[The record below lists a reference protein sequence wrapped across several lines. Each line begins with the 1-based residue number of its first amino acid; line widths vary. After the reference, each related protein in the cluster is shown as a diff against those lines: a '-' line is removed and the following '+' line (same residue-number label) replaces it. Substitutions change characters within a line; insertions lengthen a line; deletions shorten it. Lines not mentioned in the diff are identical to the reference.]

1 MKNSQVKVVKLKN
14 CCIAI
19 FFLTL
24 CYRTPAALTG
34 GLTQE
39 VIQVG
44 DKDTVKTANS
54 EPVQAEVLMPWEKRL
69 ADESP
74 KAFKAFC
81 LFRNMGYKRSI
92 KACLE
97 LNGIDPKK
105 YGSWARYARM
115 FDWKNRAAA
124 YDEFIAKETE
134 REILA
139 ERVERR
145 KRQME
150 MLNGFDELV
159 QKRIKTLKPEDLNAD
174 GAMDLLERS
183 AKLDS
188 FITGADKE
196 NAKPVQGELAIT
208 FADSFKDL

>member
-1 MKNSQVKVVKLKN
+1 M
-14 CCIAI
+14 
-19 FFLTL
+19 
-24 CYRTPAALTG
+24 G
-34 GLTQE
+34 E
-39 VIQVG
+39 
-44 DKDTVKTANS
+44 DKDTVIPTNS
-54 EPVQAEVLMPWEKRL
+54 EPCKAEALKSWEVRL
-69 ADESP
+69 PEESP

-81 LFRNMGYKRSI
+81 LFRAMGYKRSI
-92 KACLE
+92 KACME
-97 LNGIDPKK
+97 MHGIEPNK
-105 YGSWARYARM
+105 YGSWARYARL
-115 FDWKNRAAA
+115 FRWNERAAE
-124 YDEFIAKETE
+124 YDAFIAKETE

-159 QKRIKTLKPEDLNAD
+159 GKRLKTLNPEDLNAD

-196 NAKPVQGELAIT
+196 NNKPVQGELAIT

>member
-1 MKNSQVKVVKLKN
+1 M
-14 CCIAI
+14 
-19 FFLTL
+19 
-24 CYRTPAALTG
+24 
-34 GLTQE
+34 
-39 VIQVG
+39 G

-54 EPVQAEVLMPWEKRL
+54 ELPLAEQPLNSWEKRL
-69 ADESP
+69 DDEPP

-81 LFRNMGYKRSI
+81 LFRSMGYKRSI
-92 KACLE
+92 KACME
-97 LNGIDPKK
+97 MHGIDPKK
-105 YGSWARYARM
+105 YGSWARYARLYR
-115 FDWKNRAAA
+115 WNERALE
-124 YDEFIAKETE
+124 YDTYIAKETE

-145 KRQME
+145 KKQME

-159 QKRIKTLKPEDLNAD
+159 GKRLKTLKPEDLNAD

-196 NAKPVQGELAIT
+196 NTKPVQGELAIS
-208 FADSFKDL
+208 FVDSFKDL

>member
-1 MKNSQVKVVKLKN
+1 M
-14 CCIAI
+14 
-19 FFLTL
+19 
-24 CYRTPAALTG
+24 
-34 GLTQE
+34 
-39 VIQVG
+39 VG

-54 EPVQAEVLMPWEKRL
+54 ELNKGEELLNVWEKRMD
-69 ADESP
+69 DESP

-81 LFRNMGYKRSI
+81 LFRSMGYKRSI

-97 LNGIDPKK
+97 LNGIEPKK
-105 YGSWARYARM
+105 YGSWARYARLYK
-115 FDWKNRAAA
+115 WQARAAA
-124 YDEFIAKETE
+124 YDEYLAKETE

-150 MLNGFDELV
+150 MLNGFDEIV
-159 QKRIKTLKPEDLNAD
+159 AKRIKTLNPDDLNAD

-208 FADSFKDL
+208 FADSFQGL

>member
-1 MKNSQVKVVKLKN
+1 M
-14 CCIAI
+14 
-19 FFLTL
+19 
-24 CYRTPAALTG
+24 G
-34 GLTQE
+34 E
-39 VIQVG
+39 
-44 DKDTVKTANS
+44 KDTVSTSANMNS
-54 EPVQAEVLMPWEKRL
+54 ELDSKGGEALMSWEKKL
-69 ADESP
+69 ESEPP

-81 LFRNMGYKRSI
+81 LFRAMGYKRSI
-92 KACLE
+92 KACME
-97 LNGIDPKK
+97 MHGIEPKK
-105 YGSWARYARM
+105 YGSWARYARLYR
-115 FDWKNRAAA
+115 WNERAAEYDA
-124 YDEFIAKETE
+124 YIAKETE

-196 NAKPVQGELAIT
+196 AAKQPVQGELAIS
-208 FADSFKDL
+208 FVDSFKDL

>member
-1 MKNSQVKVVKLKN
+1 MNESAVMTSANVNSDSKDSEALKSW
-14 CCIAI
+14 
-19 FFLTL
+19 
-24 CYRTPAALTG
+24 
-34 GLTQE
+34 E
-39 VIQVG
+39 V
-44 DKDTVKTANS
+44 
-54 EPVQAEVLMPWEKRL
+54 RL
-69 ADESP
+69 PGESA
-74 KAFKAFC
+74 KAFRAFC
-81 LFRNMGYKRSI
+81 LFRAMGYKRSI
-92 KACLE
+92 KACME
-97 LNGIDPKK
+97 MHGIEQKC
-105 YGSWARYARM
+105 YGSWARYARL
-115 FDWKNRAAA
+115 FRWNERAAE
-124 YDEFIAKETE
+124 YDAFMAKETE

-159 QKRIKTLKPEDLNAD
+159 GKRLKTLNPEDLNAD

>member
-1 MKNSQVKVVKLKN
+1 M
-14 CCIAI
+14 
-19 FFLTL
+19 
-24 CYRTPAALTG
+24 
-34 GLTQE
+34 
-39 VIQVG
+39 G

-69 ADESP
+69 ADESS

-81 LFRNMGYKRSI
+81 LFRDTGYKRSI

-134 REILA
+134 RELLA
-139 ERVERR
+139 ERVERKR
-145 KRQME
+145 RQME

>member
-1 MKNSQVKVVKLKN
+1 M
-14 CCIAI
+14 
-19 FFLTL
+19 
-24 CYRTPAALTG
+24 G
-34 GLTQE
+34 E
-39 VIQVG
+39 
-44 DKDTVKTANS
+44 KDTVKTANS
-54 EPVQAEVLMPWEKRL
+54 ELNATEVLNVWEKRL
-69 ADESP
+69 ADEPS

-81 LFRNMGYKRSI
+81 LFRAMGYKRSI

-105 YGSWARYARM
+105 YGSWARYARLYQ
-115 FDWKNRAAA
+115 WKERAAA
-124 YDEFIAKETE
+124 YDEYIAKETE

-159 QKRIKTLKPEDLNAD
+159 AQRIKTLKPDDLNAD

-188 FITGADKE
+188 FITGADKD
-196 NAKPVQGELAIT
+196 NKPVQGELAIT
-208 FADSFKDL
+208 FADSFQGL

>member
-1 MKNSQVKVVKLKN
+1 M
-14 CCIAI
+14 
-19 FFLTL
+19 
-24 CYRTPAALTG
+24 G
-34 GLTQE
+34 E
-39 VIQVG
+39 
-44 DKDTVKTANS
+44 DKDTVIPTNS
-54 EPVQAEVLMPWEKRL
+54 EPCKAETLKSWEVRL
-69 ADESP
+69 PEESP

-81 LFRNMGYKRSI
+81 LFRAMGYKRSI
-92 KACLE
+92 KACME
-97 LNGIDPKK
+97 MHGIEQKC
-105 YGSWARYARM
+105 YGSWARYARL
-115 FDWKNRAAA
+115 FRWNERAAE
-124 YDEFIAKETE
+124 YDAFMAKETE

-159 QKRIKTLKPEDLNAD
+159 GKRLKTLNPEDLNAD

-196 NAKPVQGELAIT
+196 NKPVQGELAIT
-208 FADSFKDL
+208 FADSFQGL

>member
-1 MKNSQVKVVKLKN
+1 M
-14 CCIAI
+14 
-19 FFLTL
+19 
-24 CYRTPAALTG
+24 G
-34 GLTQE
+34 E
-39 VIQVG
+39 
-44 DKDTVKTANS
+44 KDTVCNNGS
-54 EPVQAEVLMPWEKRL
+54 ELVQTEEALKSWEKKL
-69 ADESP
+69 EGESP

-81 LFRNMGYKRSI
+81 LFRSMGYKRSI
-92 KACLE
+92 KACME
-97 LNGIDPKK
+97 MHGIDPKK
-105 YGSWARYARM
+105 YGSRARYARLYR
-115 FDWKNRAAA
+115 WNERAAEYDA
-124 YDEFIAKETE
+124 YIAKETE

-159 QKRIKTLKPEDLNAD
+159 AQRIKTLKPDELNAD

>member
-1 MKNSQVKVVKLKN
+1 M
-14 CCIAI
+14 
-19 FFLTL
+19 
-24 CYRTPAALTG
+24 
-34 GLTQE
+34 
-39 VIQVG
+39 G

-54 EPVQAEVLMPWEKRL
+54 ELTLAEQPLNSWEKRL
-69 ADESP
+69 DDEPP

-81 LFRNMGYKRSI
+81 LFRSMGYKRSI
-92 KACLE
+92 KACME
-97 LNGIDPKK
+97 MHGIDPKK
-105 YGSWARYARM
+105 YGSWARYARLYN
-115 FDWKNRAAA
+115 WNERALE
-124 YDEFIAKETE
+124 YDTYIAKETE

-145 KRQME
+145 KKQME

-159 QKRIKTLKPEDLNAD
+159 GKRLKTLKPEDLNAD

-196 NAKPVQGELAIT
+196 NAKPVQGELAIS
-208 FADSFKDL
+208 FVDSFKDL

>member
-1 MKNSQVKVVKLKN
+1 MDN
-14 CCIAI
+14 
-19 FFLTL
+19 
-24 CYRTPAALTG
+24 
-34 GLTQE
+34 
-39 VIQVG
+39 
-44 DKDTVKTANS
+44 KDAVMTSANVNS
-54 EPVQAEVLMPWEKRL
+54 EPVAEALKSWEVRL
-69 ADESP
+69 PNESP
-74 KAFKAFC
+74 KAFRAFC
-81 LFRNMGYKRSI
+81 LFRAMGYKRSI
-92 KACLE
+92 KACME
-97 LNGIDPKK
+97 MHGIEQKC
-105 YGSWARYARM
+105 YGSWARYARL
-115 FDWKNRAAA
+115 FRWNERAAE
-124 YDEFIAKETE
+124 YDAFMAKETE

-159 QKRIKTLKPEDLNAD
+159 GKRLKTLNPEDLNAD

-196 NAKPVQGELAIT
+196 NNKPVQGELAIT